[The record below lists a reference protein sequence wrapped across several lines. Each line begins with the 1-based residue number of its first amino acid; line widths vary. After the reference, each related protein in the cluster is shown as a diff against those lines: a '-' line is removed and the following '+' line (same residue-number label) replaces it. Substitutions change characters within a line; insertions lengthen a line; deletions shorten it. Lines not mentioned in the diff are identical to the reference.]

1 MSNRTDEGRDVQ
13 QELERQLRAFGDT
26 VSDAWNTGFEGRGQ
40 EIGDRAWDV
49 GRAAA
54 DAAGYGINEAGR
66 TVREMGQ
73 KVRDTKAPAG
83 SALWLVQGM
92 LGIQRD
98 PTPVEAMRQSA
109 GKCRNTGIALFVVG
123 LTFAITF
130 GMSAVGCFLGA
141 GIAAELLSFEIRALN
156 IIGWL
161 TAAVTAGFGWMV
173 AAGLSRMKMGKVMK
187 QYADAAESVDVKQ
200 GIPVQLLADSAHQT
214 VQVTRQNLQKMIRK
228 EWLTA
233 WLSDRADRLFLS
245 VEDYSE
251 AKARQA
257 EQERQRAAAEK
268 QEAGKTAPMNLET
281 VRRFADVLG
290 KQKYLMEDERAA
302 EELEQMQKTTQAI
315 CDWLEQHPESIPK
328 TRRFAEYYI
337 PTTLKLLHTYNDVR
351 GQQGENANNIRRD
364 IAGILHTLNQAYQ
377 NLYDNLLSDTA
388 LDISGE
394 IAALQGMLA
403 NDGLTGEEMKL

>member
-141 GIAAELLSFEIRALN
+141 GIAAELLAFEIRALN
-156 IIGWL
+156 IIGWVM
-161 TAAVTAGFGWMV
+161 AAVTAGFGWMV

-187 QYADAAESVDVKQ
+187 LYADAAESVDVKQ